1 MHITTIAEGR
11 EAGRAKIHAWRK
23 PLMTSETALAR
34 RSGAQ
39 NPGSDAFELATC
51 RREIVMFQNVTQGS
65 KDQVK
70 LLKGYERAS
79 LQKSD

>member
-1 MHITTIAEGR
+1 
-11 EAGRAKIHAWRK
+11 
-23 PLMTSETALAR
+23 
-34 RSGAQ
+34 
-39 NPGSDAFELATC
+39 
-51 RREIVMFQNVTQGS
+51 MFQNVTQGS